1 MPKFTY
7 TAKETTG
14 KTIKGE
20 IVAPDKKQAV
30 DMLRKRDFLILK
42 LEKGKKA
49 FSFKSLL
56 SKKGKAKVK
65 SDDMVIFTRQL
76 STMIGAGMTIVNSL
90 DTLAEQT
97 EKNPAFRNILRDI
110 KESINTGSSLSE
122 AMAKY
127 TYLFSEYFVN
137 MVKAGESSGMLDS
150 VLVRISDYM
159 EKTNILNKKV
169 KSAMVYP
176 AIVSS
181 MAVIITLVMII
192 KVIPVFKEMFDG
204 FGATLPKPTEFLIAL
219 SDALRSFFVP
229 ISIVLVG
236 FYLLLQAYS
245 RTKKGTYLV
254 DKFKLNAIVFGP
266 LIRKVA
272 ISKFTRTLSALV
284 RSGVPILSALDIV
297 KRTAGNV
304 IIEDAIMSVKESV
317 KEGESIALPLEK
329 SGIFPPLVTK
339 MVAVGEKSGQ
349 LEGML
354 EKISDFYDQQVDA
367 AVDGL
372 TSLIEPLVIAF
383 LGVIIGGIVI
393 CMFLPIFKLSSI
405 VNS

>member
-1 MPKFTY
+1 MPKFIY
-7 TAKETTG
+7 TAKDSTG

-20 IVAPDKKQAV
+20 IVAPNREQAV
-30 DMLRKRDFLILK
+30 DTLRRRDFLILK
-42 LEKGKKA
+42 LEKVKKA
-49 FSFKSLL
+49 FSLKSLF
-56 SKKGKAKVK
+56 SKRKKVKVK
-65 SDDMVIFTRQL
+65 SDDLVMFIRQL
-76 STMIGAGMTIVNSL
+76 STMTGAGMTIVGSL

-97 EKNPAFRNILRDI
+97 ENNPGFRTALRDI
-110 KESINTGSSLSE
+110 KDSINTGSSLSE
-122 AMAKY
+122 AMSKY
-127 TYLFSEYFVN
+127 TYIFSEYFVN
-137 MVKAGESSGMLDS
+137 MVKAGESSGMLDT
-150 VLVRISDYM
+150 VLVRIADYT

-176 AIVSS
+176 AVVTF
-181 MAVIITLVMII
+181 MAVVITLVMIV
-192 KVIPVFKEMFDG
+192 KVIPVFKEMFAG
-204 FGATLPKPTEFLIAL
+204 FGAALPKPTEFLIL
-219 SDALRSFFVP
+219 ISDSLRLYSVP
-229 ISIVLVG
+229 IIVVG
-236 FYLLLQAYS
+236 TIVFVLIQAYA
-245 RTKKGTYLV
+245 RTTKGIYLV
-254 DKFKLNAIVFGP
+254 DSLKLNVIVFGP

-304 IIEDAIMSVKESV
+304 IIEKAIMSVKESV
-317 KEGESIALPLEK
+317 KEGESISLPLEK

-354 EKISDFYDQQVDA
+354 EKISDFYDQQVDS

-383 LGVIIGGIVI
+383 LGIVIGGIVI
-393 CMFLPIFKLSSI
+393 CMFLPIFQMSSVI
-405 VNS
+405 NF